1 MRSLK
6 SLIIIFTVFS
16 LTSFTGLY
24 KANEKV
30 NQTARYF
37 KIVNNTSQKVY
48 LYVQNEG
55 GASINAL
62 FKGSSSEFRCLA
74 GKKVYTASRG
84 LKDRFLFEIT
94 SDMCGKKIK
103 LSDYL

>member
-1 MRSLK
+1 MRNLK
-6 SLIIIFTVFS
+6 NLIFIFIVFN

-24 KANEKV
+24 KTNDKLS
-30 NQTARYF
+30 QTARYF
-37 KIVNNTSQKVY
+37 KIVNNTQQKVY

-62 FKGSSSEFRCLA
+62 FKGALSEFRCLS